1 VAGASGSGLGA
12 PFGIWCIC
20 VLPFQ
25 RSESASSING
35 RRSPDLVSPE
45 FAQGWLHALSE
56 ADEQTRT
63 VWVDFDFVWKAFYA
77 DCDETTVV
85 SRPSAV
91 ADVPLGSARL

>member
-1 VAGASGSGLGA
+1 
-12 PFGIWCIC
+12 
-20 VLPFQ
+20 
-25 RSESASSING
+25 
-35 RRSPDLVSPE
+35 
-45 FAQGWLHALSE
+45 LSE